1 MLPIATK
8 IVFSHKRFFAS
19 TMVLIFLCSLTG
31 CEKRKLLEPTRAMD
45 ADGRSKIKVLLFDN
59 ITSCTISGCAAFSV
73 IGVSPHTQADF
84 NKSKQTFD
92 VKIRDGKIIVGAH
105 QFAAELTIQP
115 AEPVALTFNDQTYRG
130 NFKIIAQPDNRSF
143 DVINILPVEAYLA
156 GVIGAEMPAYWEPE
170 ALKAQAIAARTYCLY
185 IKNRFGSQRNWDVGR
200 TQAHQVYRGVAAE
213 SPTIWD
219 AVNATERKVL
229 LCADKSNTRR
239 IFPTYYSSTC
249 GGHTENSKN
258 VFGDSYSTLAGTSCP
273 YCKAVAK
280 RKFLRWSDVEFTTD
294 EITKKLAKC
303 YPKLKSLGKIKSIE
317 PAKTSNYEKFDRI
330 TSVKITGQNGK
341 SEFLRAEDLRLAIDH
356 TGRRIKSTAC
366 QILKAGDKFRFVNG
380 TGFGHAV
387 GMCQCGAQAM
397 ARTGATSRD
406 ILNFYYPGSI
416 VRVY

>member
-8 IVFSHKRFFAS
+8 IAFSHKRFFAS
-19 TMVLIFLCSLTG
+19 TMVLVFFCSLTG
-31 CEKRKLLEPTRAMD
+31 CEKRKLIEPTRPMD
-45 ADGRSKIKVLLFDN
+45 AGGRSEIKVLLFDN
-59 ITSCTISGCAAFSV
+59 ITNCTISGNAAFSV
-73 IGVSPHTQADF
+73 IGVSPPTQADF

-105 QFAAELTIQP
+105 QFAAELIIRP
-115 AEPVALTFNDQTYRG
+115 AEPFALAFNDQTYRG
-130 NFKIIAQPDNRSF
+130 NFKIIAQPDNLSF

-170 ALKAQAIAARTYCLY
+170 ALKAQAVAARTYCLY
-185 IKNRFGSQRNWDVGR
+185 IKNRFGTQRNWDVGR

-213 SPTIWD
+213 SPTVRD
-219 AVNATERKVL
+219 AVNATEGKVL
-229 LCADKSNTRR
+229 LCADKTNTRQ
-239 IFPTYYSSTC
+239 IFPAYYSSTC

-258 VFGDSYSTLAGTSCP
+258 VFGDTYSTLVGTNCP
-273 YCKAVAK
+273 YCKTVAK
-280 RKFLRWSDVEFTTD
+280 RSFLRWSGVEFTTD
-294 EITKKLAKC
+294 EITKKLAKR
-303 YPKLKSLGKIKSIE
+303 YPKLKSLGKIKNIE
-317 PAKTSNYEKFDRI
+317 PAKTSNYKKFDRI

-341 SEFLRAEDLRLAIDH
+341 IEYLRAEDLRLTIDR
-356 TGRRIKSTAC
+356 TGTKIKSAAC
-366 QILKAGDKFRFVNG
+366 QIIKTGDKFQFVNG

-397 ARTGATSRD
+397 AKTGATSRD

>member
-8 IVFSHKRFFAS
+8 IAFSHKRFFAFI
-19 TMVLIFLCSLTG
+19 MVSIFLCSLTG
-31 CEKRKLLEPTRAMD
+31 CEKRKLIEPTRAMD
-45 ADGRSKIKVLLFDN
+45 APGRSKIKVLLFDN
-59 ITSCTISGCAAFSV
+59 ITKSTISGNTAFSV
-73 IGVSPHTQADF
+73 ISVSPYTQADF

-92 VKIRDGKIIVGAH
+92 VKIRDGKIVVGTH
-105 QFAAELTIQP
+105 RFAAELTIRP
-115 AEPVALTFNDQTYRG
+115 EEPFALAFNDRTYRG
-130 NFKIIAQPDNRSF
+130 NFKLIAQPDNISF

-185 IKNRFGSQRNWDVGR
+185 IKNRFATQRNWDVGS

-219 AVNATERKVL
+219 AINTTEGKVL
-229 LCADKSNTRR
+229 LCADKTNTQR
-239 IFPTYYSSTC
+239 IFPAYYCSTC

-258 VFGDSYSTLAGTSCP
+258 VFGDSYPTLAGTSCP

-280 RKFLRWSDVEFTTD
+280 RKFLRWPGVEFTTD
-294 EITKKLAKC
+294 EITKKLAKR
-303 YPKLKSLGKIKSIE
+303 YPKLQKLGEIKNIE
-317 PAKTSNYEKFDRI
+317 PAKTSSYEKFDRI

-341 SEFLRAEDLRLAIDH
+341 SEFLRAEDLRLAIDR
-356 TGRRIKSTAC
+356 TGTKIKSTAC
-366 QILKAGDKFRFVNG
+366 KILKTGDKFRFVNG

-397 ARTGATSRD
+397 ARMGATSKD